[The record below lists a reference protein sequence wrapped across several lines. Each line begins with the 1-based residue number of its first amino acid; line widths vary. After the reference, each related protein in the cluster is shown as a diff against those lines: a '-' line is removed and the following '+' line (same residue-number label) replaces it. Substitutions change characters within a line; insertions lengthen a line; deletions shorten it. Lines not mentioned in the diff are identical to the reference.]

1 MQEVRFDRLCRQG
14 ATPILHG
21 MKNLN
26 SNRYPTP
33 EELYALEQQARR
45 LRAAEVARLFRA
57 GAAGVRNL
65 FRVNVKGLRH
75 A

>member
-1 MQEVRFDRLCRQG
+1 
-14 ATPILHG
+14 

-26 SNRYPTP
+26 FNRYPTP